1 MKIKRGTIREDGMV
15 FMHMVRGKEYWATQ
29 EKYDELKNRDKKNQS
44 KLRQDN
50 PELISIR
57 QKQWRDSN
65 PEKAK
70 ENLRQWRKKNKD
82 YVNQK
87 AREWNKNNQS
97 KIKERIAKRRLRD
110 LDGYNAMKRMA
121 SAKRRAIKMK
131 KIHVDH
137 DFEIE
142 KVLTNQCKSLYNR
155 LGIKFEVDHIVALAE
170 GGWHHHTNLHV
181 IPLTWNRRKHTKDL
195 SSIPSC
201 WNPFVI

>member
-1 MKIKRGTIREDGMV
+1 MV

>member
-1 MKIKRGTIREDGMV
+1 MKIKRGTVREDGMV

-29 EKYDELKNRDKKNQS
+29 EKYAELKHRDKKAQS
-44 KLRQDN
+44 KLRHDN

-70 ENLRQWRKKNKD
+70 ENLRKWRKKNKD

-87 AREWNKNNQS
+87 VREWNKNNPS
-97 KIKERIAKRRLRD
+97 KIRERILKRRIKD
-110 LDGYNAMKRMA
+110 LDGYNAIKRMA
-121 SAKRRAIKMK
+121 SAKRRAIKMERL
-131 KIHVDH
+131 HVDH

-155 LGIKFEVDHIVALAE
+155 LGIKFEVDHIVALAD

-201 WNPFVI
+201 WNPFII

>member
-29 EKYDELKNRDKKNQS
+29 EKYNELKNRDKKNQS

-70 ENLRQWRKKNKD
+70 ENLRQWRKKNQD

-97 KIKERIAKRRLRD
+97 KIKERIAKRKLRD

-131 KIHVDH
+131 KLHVDH

-155 LGIKFEVDHIVALAE
+155 LGIKFEVDHIVALAD